1 MCFHID
7 DGYFDPPALRT
18 RKIMPEISQPYLSM
32 IVSIAVGLLVGLE
45 RGWAQRDS
53 GKGRRVAGFR
63 TFGLIGL
70 LGGLGGL
77 APDIV
82 AAVLGAGTA
91 AILAIGYYRG
101 ADKDHL
107 SATTTL
113 AGIVTF
119 GASFCATRL
128 SPALGLAIG
137 AATFAILSA
146 RQSMHALLRGM
157 DESEIEGVS
166 RFLLVALIVLP
177 LLPDAAYGPFD
188 AWNPRK
194 IWMVV
199 VFVMGL
205 SFAGYA
211 VSRRLGRDRGIV
223 LVALA
228 GAIVSSTAVTADYA
242 RRLRTE
248 PEARSVLS
256 AGIAV
261 ASIVMFVRAQLIALA
276 LTPRAVPTLAVAM
289 APATLIALVFALIA
303 WRRHGKGGD
312 SPAISNPLGFG
323 TALML
328 AALVA
333 GLSLAA
339 RWALERFGQKGMAAV
354 LTLTGMSDVDAAIM
368 TMAGLPTNLLDNQT
382 AGLILA
388 GAILA
393 NTLAKAV
400 MTVVIGWGH
409 GGIRAA
415 LPLFASLAA
424 STVSLAV
431 LTTL

>member
-1 MCFHID
+1 MFNIAH
-7 DGYFDPPALRT
+7 
-18 RKIMPEISQPYLSM
+18 PYLSL
-32 IVSIAVGLLVGLE
+32 IASIAVGLLVGME
-45 RGWAQRDS
+45 RGWTQRNF

-77 APDIV
+77 APDMVAAALGLGV
-82 AAVLGAGTA
+82 AAVLTV
-91 AILAIGYYRG
+91 GYSRS
-101 ADKDHL
+101 ADQDHL

-113 AGIVTF
+113 AGLLTF
-119 GASFCATRL
+119 GAGFCATRL
-128 SPALGLAIG
+128 SPALGLATG
-137 AATFAILSA
+137 AAIFAILSS

-166 RFLLVALIVLP
+166 RFLLVSLVILP
-177 LLPDAAYGPFD
+177 LLPDASYGPYD

-211 VSRRLGRDRGIV
+211 ISRRFGRDRGV
-223 LVALA
+223 LLVALT

-242 RRLRTE
+242 RRLRNE
-248 PEARSVLS
+248 PDGRGLLT

-261 ASIVMFVRAQLIALA
+261 ASIVMFVRVQLVALVLVPRALPSLA
-276 LTPRAVPTLAVAM
+276 LTM
-289 APATLIALVFALIA
+289 APAALVAVAFALTA
-303 WRRHGKGGD
+303 WRAHGKGGNG
-312 SPAISNPLGFG
+312 AAVANPLGF
-323 TALML
+323 TPALLL

-339 RWALERFGQKGMAAV
+339 RWALVHFGQQGMAVV
-354 LTLTGMSDVDAAIM
+354 LTLTGISDVDAAVM
-368 TMAGLPTNLLDNQT
+368 TMAGLPQHAIDDQT
-382 AGLILA
+382 AGFVLG
-388 GAILA
+388 GAVLA

-400 MTVVIGWGH
+400 MTVGIGWGH
-409 GGIRAA
+409 GGLRAA
-415 LPLFASLAA
+415 IPLFAALAAAAASLAA
-424 STVSLAV
+424 WIAIG
-431 LTTL
+431 